1 MTGIVLSGGG
11 SRRMGTDKAFLE
23 LSGRPIIEHILDVLH
38 GVFETVIIVTNSPPL
53 YAAYDTVVVTDALE
67 APGPLT
73 GIYSGLLASKDD
85 YNFIVACDMPFLNPA
100 LLSYMTGLAEGY
112 DAVVPKIGGFCEPLH
127 AVYSRGML
135 PRIESSIRRNS
146 QRLHGLFEGV
156 RVRYVAGEEIDRF
169 DPQRRSFKNLNTPQE
184 YKEAVCS
191 DLECRN

>member
-1 MTGIVLSGGG
+1 
-11 SRRMGTDKAFLE
+11 MGTDKAFLE

-53 YAAYDTVVVTDALE
+53 YAAYDAVVVTDALE

>member
-38 GVFETVIIVTNSPPL
+38 GAFETVIIVTNSPPL
-53 YAAYDTVVVTDALE
+53 YAAYDAVVVTDALE

-73 GIYSGLLASKDD
+73 GIYTGLLTSKDD
-85 YNFIVACDMPFLNPA
+85 YSFIVACDMPFLNPA

-135 PRIESSIRRNS
+135 PMIESSIRRNS
-146 QRLHGLFEGV
+146 QRLNGMFEGV
-156 RVRYVAGEEIDRF
+156 RVRYVTGEEIDRF

>member
-1 MTGIVLSGGG
+1 
-11 SRRMGTDKAFLE
+11 MGTDKAFLR
-23 LSGRPIIEHILDVLH
+23 LSGRPIIEHILDVLR
-38 GVFETVIIVTNSPPL
+38 GVFERVIIVTNSPSL
-53 YAAYDTVVVTDALE
+53 YTAYDAVVVMDALE

-73 GIYSGLLASKDD
+73 GIYTGLLASKDD

-127 AVYSRGML
+127 AVYSRDML
-135 PRIESSIRRNS
+135 PMIESSIRQNS
-146 QRLHGLFEGV
+146 QRLHGMFEGI
-156 RVRYVAGEEIDRF
+156 RVRYVTGEEIDRF